1 MALEAVQKIV
11 QAVQSGNPAPI
22 YLLHGPEPFYID
34 MISSVIEKELLSEEE
49 KGFNQVVLYGRD
61 VQIADLVA
69 QAKRYPMMAP
79 RQVIIVKEAQDLIRT
94 IDQLAPYAENPQPTT
109 VLVLNYKYKK
119 MDSRKKLVKAI
130 KENGVVFESKKLY
143 DNQLPEWIRQVLALK
158 GYSIVP
164 KAAQMLVE
172 FLGNDLSKI
181 DNELNKLMLLIPEG
195 EAITPLL
202 VERNIGISK
211 DFNNFELQAAI
222 AGRDEKKAFGIVHYF
237 GQNPK
242 NHPILMTTAILYGF
256 FTKLM
261 KYHALI
267 DKSKASQALG
277 MSNYNVRQY
286 RLAAGNYP
294 MKKVSQVIGS
304 IRSIDMKAK
313 GVDYQGSHAELFKE
327 LLLNIMR

>member
-1 MALEAVQKIV
+1 MALEEVQKIV
-11 QAVQSGNPAPI
+11 QAVRSGNPAPI
-22 YLLHGPEPFYID
+22 YLLHGPEPYYVD
-34 MISSVIEKELLSEEE
+34 LISSIIEKELLSEEE

-61 VQIADLVA
+61 VQINDLVA

-79 RQVIIVKEAQDLIRT
+79 RQVIILKEAQDLART

-109 VLVLNYKYKK
+109 VLVIAYKYKK
-119 MDSRKKLVKAI
+119 LDSRKKLVKAI
-130 KENGVVFESKKLY
+130 RDKGVVFESKKLY

-195 EAITPLL
+195 QSITPEL

-222 AGRDEKKAFGIVHYF
+222 AERDEKKAFGIVHYF

-242 NHPILMTTAILYGF
+242 SHPLLMTTAIMYGF

-286 RLAAGNYP
+286 RTAASNYP
-294 MKKVSQVIGS
+294 MKKVSRVIGS
-304 IRSIDMKAK
+304 IRTIDMKAK
-313 GVDYQGSHAELFKE
+313 GVEYTGSHAELYKE
-327 LLLNIMR
+327 LLLQIMR

>member
-1 MALEAVQKIV
+1 MEEVQKIV
-11 QAVQSGNPAPI
+11 QAVRSGNPAPI
-22 YLLHGPEPFYID
+22 YLLHGPEPYYVD
-34 MISSVIEKELLSEEE
+34 LISSIIEKELLSEEE

-61 VQIADLVA
+61 VQINDLVA

-79 RQVIIVKEAQDLIRT
+79 RQVIILKEAQDLART

-109 VLVLNYKYKK
+109 VLVIAYKYKK
-119 MDSRKKLVKAI
+119 LDSRKKLVKAI
-130 KENGVVFESKKLY
+130 RDKGVVFESKKLY

-195 EAITPLL
+195 QSITPEL

-222 AGRDEKKAFGIVHYF
+222 AERDEKKAFGIVHYF

-242 NHPILMTTAILYGF
+242 SHPLLMTTAIMYGF

-286 RLAAGNYP
+286 RTAASNYP
-294 MKKVSQVIGS
+294 MKKVSRVIGS
-304 IRSIDMKAK
+304 IRTIDMKAK
-313 GVDYQGSHAELFKE
+313 GVEYTGSHAELYKE
-327 LLLNIMR
+327 LLLQIMR